1 MSPII
6 IGVIIALV
14 VGIVYLSS
22 DIEKKDSR
30 KKHLDGM
37 IKLLKAQKEEVV
49 GRPNSYAL
57 RFVYRKTP
65 FLYED
70 IEEKIFE
77 KVVYRGF
84 LRLNL
89 PIQFNIVFTENISSS
104 FRSAPVA
111 LVKSSGDT
119 NQIDSPRGFKEFAI
133 FSNKPDIAQKLFE
146 DDAVVR
152 VFAKFKNKDVRGK
165 AEMALDVVDGVAI
178 LKFYPLGQQLDPTI
192 FDLRNNVSLIEDYLE
207 DLLIIYRQ
215 VKKIADDL

>member
-1 MSPII
+1 MSSII

-22 DIEKKDSR
+22 DIEQKDSR

-37 IKLLKAQKEEVV
+37 TKLLKAQKEEVV
-49 GRPNSYAL
+49 GRPNSYSL
-57 RFVYRKTP
+57 RFEYRSIP

-70 IEEKIFE
+70 IEDKIFE

-89 PIQFNIVFTENISSS
+89 PLQFNVVFTENINSS
-104 FRSAPVA
+104 FRSDPVA
-111 LVKSSGDT
+111 LVRISDDT
-119 NQIDSPRGFKEFAI
+119 NQIDPPRGFKEFAI
-133 FSNKPDIAQKLFE
+133 FSNKPDIVQKLFE

-152 VFAKFKNKDVRGK
+152 VFAKFKNKDIRGK
-165 AEMALDVVDGVAI
+165 AEMALDVVDGVVI
-178 LKFYPLGQQLDPTI
+178 LKFYPLGQQLEPTI